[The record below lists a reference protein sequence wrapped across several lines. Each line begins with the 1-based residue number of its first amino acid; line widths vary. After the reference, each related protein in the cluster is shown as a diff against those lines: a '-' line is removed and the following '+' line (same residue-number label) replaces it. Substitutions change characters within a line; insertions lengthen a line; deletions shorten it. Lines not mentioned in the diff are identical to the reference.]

1 MSDAKVQRE
10 LSIRSESVQRV
21 FNFHVNSLFYV
32 NRRYQRKL
40 IWTEDEKQQFI
51 DSILR
56 GYPVPII
63 LLAEAEI
70 EGRRAFEIIDG
81 MQRLNAIISFI
92 EGEFS
97 CGGYFF
103 DLNTMVESKSLLDEG
118 KILQKQ
124 PQLDRARCESIAS
137 YILPLSVYSFDDARR
152 VDDIFRRINAGGKH
166 LSKQELRAAGSLRN
180 FADIVRE
187 LSAEIRTDVSQS
199 TILSL
204 DKMKE
209 ISITDVNLPYGIP
222 VNSLFWIN
230 NSIITKEMVRESRDE
245 EIVSDIIASMVLEE
259 YPGSS
264 SVILDEYYGLNESD
278 RTTAVDTA
286 LQKRR
291 PDRIRYEFL
300 QVYDELRTIIEN
312 SSKNL
317 QQLIFDEPAQRLPRY
332 FEVLFL
338 AIHNLMFAENQR
350 ICDYLGLIDSLS
362 GIAAHIQITAGGTWS
377 SRNKTD
383 NINAVKGMISQY
395 FQAAKID
402 DPGSKKWVTE
412 FETILMQ
419 SRAEQNLYDFK
430 QGFLGLDGNGAFNKK
445 LLSKIV
451 KTLTAMVNK
460 SATSVG
466 YICIGIPDKKEDL
479 DRIRNLFNIMP
490 HAFRNFNITGVGHEP
505 YILGISIDEYC
516 RKILDLIKLEP
527 IQDEYKNIIC
537 ENMRLIQY
545 HDKDVLILKIISTGT
560 PAIYDGKYYVRHV
573 SHLQEILPENYSQ
586 FFVRY
591 QKSGEQSLVRISH
604 G

>member
-1 MSDAKVQRE
+1 V
-10 LSIRSESVQRV
+10 LSMAPLHFRGFLPCKTGE
-21 FNFHVNSLFYV
+21 FY
-32 NRRYQRKL
+32 L
-40 IWTEDEKQQFI
+40 ATLAI
-51 DSILR
+51 SIL
-56 GYPVPII
+56 
-63 LLAEAEI
+63 
-70 EGRRAFEIIDG
+70 
-81 MQRLNAIISFI
+81 
-92 EGEFS
+92 
-97 CGGYFF
+97 
-103 DLNTMVESKSLLDEG
+103 
-118 KILQKQ
+118 
-124 PQLDRARCESIAS
+124 
-137 YILPLSVYSFDDARR
+137 
-152 VDDIFRRINAGGKH
+152 
-166 LSKQELRAAGSLRN
+166 
-180 FADIVRE
+180 
-187 LSAEIRTDVSQS
+187 
-199 TILSL
+199 
-204 DKMKE
+204 
-209 ISITDVNLPYGIP
+209 
-222 VNSLFWIN
+222 
-230 NSIITKEMVRESRDE
+230 
-245 EIVSDIIASMVLEE
+245 
-259 YPGSS
+259 
-264 SVILDEYYGLNESD
+264 
-278 RTTAVDTA
+278 
-286 LQKRR
+286 
-291 PDRIRYEFL
+291 
-300 QVYDELRTIIEN
+300 
-312 SSKNL
+312 
-317 QQLIFDEPAQRLPRY
+317 QQ
-332 FEVLFL
+332 
-338 AIHNLMFAENQR
+338 
-350 ICDYLGLIDSLS
+350 
-362 GIAAHIQITAGGTWS
+362 T
-377 SRNKTD
+377 
-383 NINAVKGMISQY
+383 VKGMISQY